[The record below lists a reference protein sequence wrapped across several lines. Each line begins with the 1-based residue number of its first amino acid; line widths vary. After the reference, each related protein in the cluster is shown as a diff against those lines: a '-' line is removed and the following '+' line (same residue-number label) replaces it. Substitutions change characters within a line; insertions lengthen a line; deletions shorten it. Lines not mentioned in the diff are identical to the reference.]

1 MKTSQDPHVSQ
12 VPGQSHKL
20 SAHHVLRTAAH
31 LLPAHFVHG
40 GPRDVAETRSCA
52 NLRMSKSP
60 TVQSMWV
67 QWKVVPG
74 FAVLGFPTDPGQSVG
89 PSAFAVA
96 VDSASGISP
105 RFFAFDFFCGL
116 CLQKPR
122 VFHYLA
128 GVCLGVSFGSFG
140 WVKARSLEKQPK
152 WGGSKKWCLHIH
164 LHIYIFTTSRPN
176 PCNFE
181 GGFPVGTTLIAFW
194 WIFHVSLPPRDIPW
208 PWELLPR
215 PA

>member
-105 RFFAFDFFCGL
+105 LFFAFDFFLWIMSPETSSVPLFGR
-116 CLQKPR
+116 CLFGGKLRKFWLSQSSE
-122 VFHYLA
+122 
-128 GVCLGVSFGSFG
+128 LG
-140 WVKARSLEKQPK
+140 KATKMR
-152 WGGSKKWCLHIH
+152 GFKKVMLTYTFTYIH
-164 LHIYIFTTSRPN
+164 LHY
-176 PCNFE
+176 
-181 GGFPVGTTLIAFW
+181 FPT
-194 WIFHVSLPPRDIPW
+194 
-208 PWELLPR
+208 
-215 PA
+215 